1 MAVVAPHEKVIY
13 SRALSQSKVAVYIS
27 ATARMN
33 SPTVDLAFDLTV
45 NLTVNLTASPTATRT
60 ATSTP
65 TATSNQ
71 GNQRAQP

>member
-45 NLTVNLTASPTATRT
+45 DPAASPTATRT